1 MLTRSEIL
9 KQWKKLAF
17 APEHSQLIINTL
29 NAGEIMELAIY
40 KDPTEKNGVLIVCL
54 VDNQNRDE
62 SLGKFEVGDGLSILY
77 LKRYKYNLINDIME
91 NSHLLQP
98 NDLQWLL
105 YAINDPKEL
114 PKEYKDKVINVSW
127 SITISDADTIQFKQ
141 GDVKHNPEPFL
152 YPNESIVAKGDNWTA
167 YRMVWTTYNE
177 PIFKAKSAT
186 NVHKS

>member
-17 APEHSQLIINTL
+17 APEHSQLIINTF
-29 NAGEIMELAIY
+29 NAEEIMELAIY

-91 NSHLLQP
+91 DSHLLQP

-114 PKEYKDKVINVSW
+114 PKEYKDKVINDFW
-127 SITISDADTIQFKQ
+127 SITISDATTVQ
-141 GDVKHNPEPFL
+141 L
-152 YPNESIVAKGDNWTA
+152 PNESIVAKGDNWTA